1 MADKGTSWQ
10 RLYGRVLGLL
20 GPEKRTA
27 WYLAAGNLL
36 LVCAVFAEPILFGR
50 VIDVLINQSGSVGS
64 PGSPNAGLWASLSPL
79 LMAWVLVGLFAIVSG
94 VLVALFADR
103 LAHARRHV
111 VLHDYF
117 EHVLG
122 LPLHHRD
129 GQHSGR
135 LMKIMLQG
143 TDALWS
149 LWLSFFRDHLA
160 AFLAVVVLMPV
171 AIFLNWQMASLLI
184 ALSLLFVGMTVFVM
198 KKTDVL
204 QRSVESHYS
213 ALAEHVSDTLG
224 NVALVQ
230 SFSRVQRE
238 VGTLKGLSDRVIRA
252 QFPALSWW
260 AIITVLSRSATTL
273 TVLGML
279 LMGLWLFSKGQISIG
294 EIVTFIGFAGLI
306 IGRLEQAVGFA
317 NRLSLEAP
325 KLREFFDVMDLN
337 PHVKESPHAK
347 SPGLLHGA
355 ISFKAVSFG
364 YDPSRLAL
372 DGLDID
378 IEPGQTVALVGASG
392 AGKSTA
398 LALLY
403 RLFDPQ
409 QGAVLIDGQD
419 IREMTLSGLRE
430 NIGVV
435 FQETLLFNRSIAE
448 NLRVGRGEATDEQL
462 REAARDACALDF
474 IERLPQGFD
483 SLAGERGRL
492 LSGGERQRLA
502 IARVL
507 LKAPPILILD
517 EATSALDPQTESA
530 VIEAFDRARRGR
542 TTLVIAHRLSTIRG
556 ADRIVVMANGRMI
569 ESGTFEALRSKKGYF
584 YDMLKTQFIAEPGRL

>member
-1 MADKGTSWQ
+1 MSWQ

-20 GPEKRTA
+20 GSDKRTG
-27 WYLAAGNLL
+27 WWLAAGNLL

-50 VIDVLINQSGSVGS
+50 VIDVLISQTDDINKSSS
-64 PGSPNAGLWASLSPL
+64 TLWSSLSPL
-79 LMAWVLVGLFAIVSG
+79 LIAWVLVGLFAIFSG

-117 EHVLG
+117 EHVLE

-129 GQHSGR
+129 VAHSGR
-135 LMKIMLQG
+135 LLKIMLQG
-143 TDALWS
+143 TDAMWS

-171 AIFLNWQMASLLI
+171 AVYLNWQMASLLI
-184 ALSLLFVGMTVFVM
+184 LLSLVFVGMTVFVM
-198 KKTDVL
+198 RQTDAL
-204 QRSVESHYS
+204 QRAVEGHYS

-230 SFSRVQRE
+230 SFSRIQKE
-238 VGTLKGLSDRVIRA
+238 VGTLKGLSDQVIRA

-260 AIITVLSRSATTL
+260 AVITVLSRSATTF
-273 TVLGML
+273 TVLAML
-279 LMGLWLFSKGQISIG
+279 LMGLWLFSQGEISIG

-325 KLREFFDVMDLN
+325 KLREFFEVMDLN
-337 PHVKESPHAK
+337 THVRESSNARD
-347 SPGLLHGA
+347 PGRLSGA
-355 ISFKAVSFG
+355 ISFQSVVFG
-364 YDPSRLAL
+364 YDPNRAA
-372 DGLDID
+372 ID
-378 IEPGQTVALVGASG
+378 QLTVEIEPGQTVAVVGPSG

-409 QGAVLIDGQD
+409 QGKILIDGCD
-419 IREMTLSGLRE
+419 IRDMTLSGLRQ

-435 FQETLLFNRSIAE
+435 FQETLLFNRSVAE
-448 NLRVGRGEATDEQL
+448 NLRVGLSEASDEQL
-462 REAARDACALDF
+462 RQAAHDACALSF
-474 IERLPQGFD
+474 IERLPEGFD
-483 SLAGERGRL
+483 SLVGERGRS
-492 LSGGERQRLA
+492 LSGGERQRLS
-502 IARVL
+502 IARAL
-507 LKAPPILILD
+507 LKDPPILILD
-517 EATSALDPQTESA
+517 EATSALDPQTEA
-530 VIEAFDRARRGR
+530 VVVQAFDRARQDR
-542 TTLVIAHRLSTIRG
+542 TTLVIAHRLSTIRR
-556 ADRIVVMANGRMI
+556 ADRVIVMVGGRMI
-569 ESGTFEALRSKKGYF
+569 ESGTFDELRSKKGYF
-584 YDMLKTQFIAEPGRL
+584 YDMLKTQFASEWESA

>member
-1 MADKGTSWQ
+1 MSWR

-20 GPEKRTA
+20 GADKRTG
-27 WYLAAGNLL
+27 WWLAAGNLL
-36 LVCAVFAEPILFGR
+36 LVCAVFAEPILFGK
-50 VIDVLINQSGSVGS
+50 VIDVLIRHTSNSSEVTL
-64 PGSPNAGLWASLSPL
+64 PLWSLLSPL
-79 LMAWVLVGLFAIVSG
+79 LVAWVFVGLFAIFSG

-117 EHVLG
+117 EHVLE

-129 GQHSGR
+129 VQHSGR
-135 LMKIMLQG
+135 LLKIMLQG

-160 AFLAVVVLMPV
+160 AFLAIVVLMPV
-171 AIFLNWQMASLLI
+171 AVFLNWQMASLLI
-184 ALSLLFVGMTVFVM
+184 LLCLLFIGMTAFVM
-198 KKTDVL
+198 RQTDAL
-204 QRSVESHYS
+204 QRAVEGHYT

-230 SFSRVQRE
+230 SFSRVHKE
-238 VGTLKGLSDRVIRA
+238 VGTLKGLSNQVIRA

-260 AIITVLSRSATTL
+260 AVITVLSRSATTL
-273 TVLGML
+273 TVLAML
-279 LMGLWLFSKGQISIG
+279 LMGLWLFSQGKVSIG

-325 KLREFFDVMDLN
+325 KLRDFFEVMDVN
-337 PHVKESPHAK
+337 THVRDSANARD
-347 SPGLLHGA
+347 PGRLRGA
-355 ISFKAVSFG
+355 LSFQSVVFG
-364 YDPSRLAL
+364 YDDHRVTIDRLTVEIA
-372 DGLDID
+372 
-378 IEPGQTVALVGASG
+378 PGQTVALVGPSG

-409 QGAVLIDGQD
+409 DGTIFIDGYD
-419 IREMTLSGLRE
+419 IRDMTLSGLRH

-448 NLRVGRGEATDEQL
+448 NLRVGLAEASDEQL
-462 REAARDACALDF
+462 RLAARDACALDF
-474 IERLPQGFD
+474 IERLPDGFE
-483 SLAGERGRL
+483 SLVGERGRS
-492 LSGGERQRLA
+492 LSGGERQRLS
-502 IARVL
+502 IARAL
-507 LKAPPILILD
+507 LKDPPILILD
-517 EATSALDPQTESA
+517 EATSALDPQTEAA
-530 VIEAFDRARRGR
+530 VVQAFDRARQDR
-542 TTLVIAHRLSTIRG
+542 TTLVIAHRLSTIQR
-556 ADRIVVMANGRMI
+556 ADRVVVMVEGRVI
-569 ESGTFEALRSKKGYF
+569 ESGTFNELRSKKGYF
-584 YDMLKTQFIAEPGRL
+584 YDMLKTQFAPGLGDL